1 MAEHDRSY
9 EQAMKKGPAG
19 EGPVGIQVPQAGTQT
34 KGSPADRLSPK
45 AIGPDAGNAN
55 GAATLG
61 VLTEGDRDAA
71 FARNTPIRQEAVE
84 AAKPSAD
91 ALMESGGQG
100 GTAGMRPESVR
111 AKDIAP
117 EAELQERIPETKRD
131 NESPAGL
138 GKGVAIPPGSAGRE
152 TGQTP

>member
-1 MAEHDRSY
+1 MSADERSY
-9 EQAMKKGPAG
+9 EEAMKKGPTG
-19 EGPVGIQVPQAGTQT
+19 EGPVGFRVPQAGTQT
-34 KGSPADRLSPK
+34 KGEPADRMSPK
-45 AIGPDAGNAN
+45 AIGPDADNAS

-61 VLTEGDRDAA
+61 VLTEGDRESGFD
-71 FARNTPIRQEAVE
+71 RNTPIRQEVVE
-84 AAKPSAD
+84 AAKPGAE

-100 GTAGMRPESVR
+100 ARAGMRPESLR
-111 AKDIAP
+111 ARDIAP
-117 EAELQERIPETKRD
+117 EAELQGRIPETRRE

>member
-1 MAEHDRSY
+1 
-9 EQAMKKGPAG
+9 
-19 EGPVGIQVPQAGTQT
+19 
-34 KGSPADRLSPK
+34 
-45 AIGPDAGNAN
+45 
-55 GAATLG
+55 
-61 VLTEGDRDAA
+61 
-71 FARNTPIRQEAVE
+71 
-84 AAKPSAD
+84 
-91 ALMESGGQG
+91 MESGGQG